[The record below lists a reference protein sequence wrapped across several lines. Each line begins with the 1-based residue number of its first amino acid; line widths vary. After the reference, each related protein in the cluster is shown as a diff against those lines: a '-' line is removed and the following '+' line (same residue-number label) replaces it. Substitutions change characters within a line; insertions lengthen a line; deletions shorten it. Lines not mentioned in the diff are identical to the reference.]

1 MKIGLDIRS
10 LMDKHYSGVSEYTY
24 NLIINLLSLDK
35 ANEYYLY
42 YNSFRNLDN
51 HIPDF
56 KSSQVRIIKT
66 RYPNKIFN
74 YFLQKAFKYPQIDKK
89 LGKMDIF
96 LAPHIN
102 FLSLSGGPKTI
113 LTIHDLSFL
122 RHPEFFS
129 RRKNFWHRMINVRG
143 LVKKFDKI
151 VAVSENTKNDLID
164 FCRVGDDKVQV
175 IYSGVDSSYYP
186 FRKNDERLP
195 LVKKKY
201 NLPYKFMLYL
211 GNIEPRKNL
220 GGLIRAYNLLRQE
233 QPTLGEYK
241 LVIAGATGW
250 KIGDTFEELDNSPYK
265 DDIIFLGYI
274 DKDDKAALYN
284 LATIFVYPSF
294 YEGFGFPPLE
304 AMACGLPVIT
314 SNISSLP
321 EIVGGAA
328 LTIDPYN
335 VQSLA
340 QAIIQLLGSQDLR
353 DELSRQGLERAKI
366 FSWQKTAEQ
375 YLDLFNSLS

>member
-1 MKIGLDIRS
+1 MKIGLDIRP

-24 NLIINLLSLDK
+24 NLINNLLAIDK
-35 ANEYYLY
+35 TNEYFLY

-51 HIPDF
+51 RIPNF
-56 KSSQVRIIKT
+56 ESSRVKIIKT
-66 RYPNKIFN
+66 KYPNKIFN
-74 YFLQKAFKYPQIDKK
+74 YFLQKIFKCPKIDKK

-102 FLSLSGGPKTI
+102 FLSLSSGPKKI

-129 RRKNFWHRMINVRG
+129 GRKNFWHKMINVKNLTKG
-143 LVKKFDKI
+143 FDKV
-151 VAVSENTKNDLID
+151 VAVSENTKNDLVD
-164 FCRVGDDKVQV
+164 LCQVSEDKVQV
-175 IYSGVDSSYYP
+175 IYSGVNDSYHP
-186 FRKNDERLP
+186 LRKNDEQLP
-195 LVKKKY
+195 IIREKY
-201 NLPYKFMLYL
+201 NLPHKFILYL

-220 GGLIRAYNLLRQE
+220 GGLIRAYNHLRRE
-233 QPTLGEYK
+233 QPDLSEYK

-250 KIGDTFEELDNSPYK
+250 KIGDTFVELNNSPYK
-265 DDIIFLGYI
+265 DDVIFLGYV
-274 DKDDKAALYN
+274 DKNDKAALYN

-304 AMACGLPVIT
+304 AMACGLPVVT

-335 VQSLA
+335 VQALS
-340 QAIIQLLGSQDLR
+340 QAMIQVLDNEGLR
-353 DELSRQGLERAKI
+353 DELSIKGLERAKN
-366 FSWQKTAEQ
+366 FSWQKTAQQ
-375 YLDLFNSLS
+375 YLDLFNTL